1 MQYRKQYTV
10 PLPPLGQLAFR
21 ETHSYRGTMVSAE
34 LTQESAGRLG
44 LIFSELWYVEVEY
57 SGSVSVRVLQAH
69 TRACVLLAEG
79 RALLQR

>member
-1 MQYRKQYTV
+1 
-10 PLPPLGQLAFR
+10 
-21 ETHSYRGTMVSAE
+21 MVSAE

-79 RALLQR
+79 RVLLQR